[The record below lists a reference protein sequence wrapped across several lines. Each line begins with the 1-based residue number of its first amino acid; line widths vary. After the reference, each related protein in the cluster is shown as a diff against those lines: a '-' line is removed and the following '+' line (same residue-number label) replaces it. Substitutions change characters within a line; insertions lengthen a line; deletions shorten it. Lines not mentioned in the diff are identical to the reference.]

1 MNLAK
6 MDGAKNEEVYVVV
19 KKWSRKE
26 FSAKLRKY

>member
-6 MDGAKNEEVYVVV
+6 MDGAKNEEVDVVV

-26 FSAKLRKY
+26 FSAQPS